1 MRFRPFLIILMRM
14 RADAE
19 GGEERMRE
27 LLAQKS
33 QTAGVRDRIAKESWR
48 GHPSRMNKTLP
59 LLIVLLGLTLR
70 PVSAGS
76 TLGESIDKT
85 IDILQQYGESQGDSI
100 PRNVFHECKGL
111 VILSIYKAAFI
122 IGASGGEGLVVMRKG
137 GKWSSPS
144 GISAAGAG
152 VGFQAGVSNQDFV
165 MLLNTEEA
173 VKQFEQKGNYT
184 SSAECEGTA
193 GPVGRELSAGVA
205 TVNAP
210 IYTYSFSKGLFGG
223 VSLSG
228 RGLASADDTNENFYG
243 ERLTPREILS
253 GKMKKTPEAV
263 KRLWAALEELDKKPA
278 LTGKTPSKDGKST
291 KKTNN

>member
-1 MRFRPFLIILMRM
+1 M
-14 RADAE
+14 
-19 GGEERMRE
+19 
-27 LLAQKS
+27 
-33 QTAGVRDRIAKESWR
+33 
-48 GHPSRMNKTLP
+48 
-59 LLIVLLGLTLR
+59 
-70 PVSAGS
+70 
-76 TLGESIDKT
+76 
-85 IDILQQYGESQGDSI
+85 
-100 PRNVFHECKGL
+100 
-111 VILSIYKAAFI
+111 
-122 IGASGGEGLVVMRKG
+122 
-137 GKWSSPS
+137 
-144 GISAAGAG
+144 
-152 VGFQAGVSNQDFV
+152 GFQAGVSNQDFV

-243 ERLTPREILS
+243 ERLTPKEILS
-253 GKMKKTPEAV
+253 GKIKKTPEAV

-278 LTGKTPSKDGKST
+278 LSGKTPSKDGKST